1 MPLSSWT
8 RVPPEVVKLGPLGKI
23 VVGSS
28 SLNVAPALLDTAPND
43 FQLPVASTIFPL
55 SAPLESGGRLH
66 PPLRQK
72 STVFCSDV
80 LVEKVAE
87 AIPARSLLATEDDL
101 SVGASFPR
109 GGLPGGRQGMSS
121 LAPSSPLGEL
131 KRGNFPDL
139 WGFTFAKS
147 SPREPGARGRQL
159 CGPVFLRQLLI
170 LGGRGSFPFGL
181 APTPTAHTPQPTNA
195 RTTVIRIIH
204 GGLPNLMGMARA
216 NISEQVGAVKP
227 RIRGRCGADRRAPS
241 ALGDARLA
249 LLVTAS
255 SPKRS

>member
-72 STVFCSDV
+72 STVLCSDV

-87 AIPARSLLATEDDL
+87 AIPAPSLLRATKDDL

-109 GGLPGGRQGMSS
+109 GGLPGGRQGTSS
-121 LAPSSPLGEL
+121 LAPSSPLGGL
-131 KRGNFPDL
+131 KCGNFPDL
-139 WGFTFAKS
+139 WGFTFAKP
-147 SPREPGARGRQL
+147 SPCEPGARGRQL
-159 CGPVFLRQLLI
+159 RGPVFLRQLLI
-170 LGGRGSFPFGL
+170 FDGRGSLALGL
-181 APTPTAHTPQPTNA
+181 APTPTAHTPPPTNA
-195 RTTVIRIIH
+195 RTTVTR
-204 GGLPNLMGMARA
+204 M
-216 NISEQVGAVKP
+216 
-227 RIRGRCGADRRAPS
+227 IRGGAEPDGHGTRQHIRA
-241 ALGDARLA
+241 GGRGQRL
-249 LLVTAS
+249 
-255 SPKRS
+255 